1 MKVKIASMLLLSL
14 LAAPAIA
21 ESSNAYL
28 MLDAGTASYQNMA
41 PFNNPGKIGLG
52 FGYRYS
58 QNIATEVSYT
68 NFGES
73 KITYVNTGNSATLKA
88 SSFQFS
94 VVGSQAINDQFAA
107 FGKIGLASNK
117 ADVTTNV
124 VGVSASTSQSSLYFG
139 GGLQYNVN
147 QRYSLKLQYENFGNF
162 DSTSSPMS
170 ASAVSIGLLF
180 NL

>member
-1 MKVKIASMLLLSL
+1 MKLKIASMLLLSL
-14 LAAPAIA
+14 VAVPAMA

-28 MLDAGTASYQNMA
+28 MLDAGTASYQNMS
-41 PFNNPGKIGLG
+41 PFNNPGKIGFG
-52 FGYRYS
+52 FGYRYN
-58 QNIATEVSYT
+58 QNIATEINYT
-68 NFGES
+68 NFGDS
-73 KITYVNTGNSATLKA
+73 TITYVNTGNSATLKA
-88 SSFQFS
+88 SSFQFA

-117 ADVTTNV
+117 AGVTTNV
-124 VGVSASTSQSSLYFG
+124 GTSASTSQSSLYFG

-147 QRYSLKLQYENFGNF
+147 EKYSLKLQYENFGNF

-170 ASAVSIGLLF
+170 ASAVSIGLQF